1 MLMMTFRIAGAL
13 YVVSVTHL
21 ENYTFMRRMIRH
33 RCNIMRRMI
42 RHRYNIM
49 TIALSVWYIHH
60 SLKGRIYG
68 AKNVEFVLVLE
79 MVTGSIM
86 NQVTALRVLMLM
98 MTFRIAGALYVV
110 SVTHL
115 ENYTFMRRMIRHRG
129 DIKMK

>member
-1 MLMMTFRIAGAL
+1 M
-13 YVVSVTHL
+13 S
-21 ENYTFMRRMIRH
+21 
-33 RCNIMRRMI
+33 
-42 RHRYNIM
+42 
-49 TIALSVWYIHH
+49 IALSVWYIHH

-68 AKNVEFVLVLE
+68 AQNVEFVLVLE

-86 NQVTALRVLMLM
+86 NQVTALRVLMLMLM